1 MRRPSRAQ
9 VRLAPAVRRQQLVD
23 VAARLL
29 SNQGTSGLEVQ
40 AVATVACVTRPVVYR
55 FFPTRLAL
63 IQAVLDEFE
72 FDLSHRF
79 HLALA
84 RTIGKPLPEIAEA
97 FVLACCE
104 AIDSKGRGA
113 WQLMYARG
121 ADVEAASLGRATLGR
136 MLQPWLPRITELTGL
151 SRQRLTLLA
160 EIVVAAGGAALDG
173 WLQDTVSQREA
184 VRLATR
190 TIGALLGEFSPTD
203 R

>member
-1 MRRPSRAQ
+1 MRTRSGAQ

-29 SNQGTSGLEVQ
+29 SKQGTTGLEVQ

-79 HLALA
+79 HLAIA
-84 RTIGKPLPEIAEA
+84 RTLGKSIPEIVEA

-104 AIDSKGRGA
+104 AIDAKGRGA

-136 MLQPWLPRITELTGL
+136 MLQPWLPRISELTGL
-151 SRQRLTLLA
+151 PRQRVTLLA

-173 WLQDTVSQREA
+173 WLQGTVSQRES
-184 VRLATR
+184 VRVATR
-190 TIGALLGEFSPTD
+190 TIGTLLAEFSPAG